1 MTTNGA
7 SNLVYKVGFGIA
19 SFLLILLIGYFAQ
32 SVVALQKF
40 GFENRERIIKVEQCQ
55 RNIEDNQE
63 AMIETQKDILK
74 SITALNNS
82 MIEHISKTQKR

>member
-1 MTTNGA
+1 MVTSNA

-55 RNIEDNQE
+55 RSIEDNQK
-63 AMIETQKDILK
+63 AMIETQKDMLK
-74 SITALNNS
+74 NLIEINNT
-82 MIEHISKTQKR
+82 MIEHVSITQKR